1 MNTGSELPVSK
12 PVSVWNRPLKAN
24 FKDLF
29 KALGKGVI
37 DGAIGKWDGVASD
50 VVEASVAV
58 GLAAEPGQT
67 AWLLIYRSLDRA
79 ITRLLKDNKELLV
92 KQPEDLSS
100 LCEHIDWSLEKMELT
115 INQAFFRAPKQLPLL
130 NAFKVPLTAWLES
143 FVTEKV
149 QAKGISDRLPT
160 YFVFA
165 LHEEWRARAK
175 DYECLKTQLD
185 TPFTK
190 ASERE
195 QAWLLYRALLQ
206 QQIEEPMF
214 LEAFGLKQVYVPL
227 CAYYTR
233 KKPQQQVQGSGYRTG
248 LDQPEEERVVV
259 DLSAALQSWIDEADR
274 EDAIRVICG
283 GPGCGKSSFTKIL
296 AATLAETGQVPVL
309 YIPLHLFDLNAELDK
324 AVGTFVQS
332 DPDGLL
338 PPNPL
343 EREQAEPRVLLIFD
357 GLDELAK
364 QGKVGIE
371 VAQQFVREAQKQLDR
386 LNQRTTRLQI
396 LISGRDVAVQA
407 NSAEFRREGQILH
420 ILPYFVPEQERK
432 QYVDDQQLLTE
443 DRRDCWWQNY
453 GTVSGRGYTG
463 LPKELDQGNLI
474 EITGQPLLN
483 YLVALSYAQGQLT
496 ISATTN
502 LNEIYVDLLKAI
514 HERGWASGRQHASL
528 QGTTLDNF
536 IRILEEVALS
546 SWHGDGRTTTVRDIE
561 SHCDSSGLKRLL
573 DVFQEG
579 TQTGVT
585 RLLTAFYFRQGGAQ
599 PDGEKTFEFTHKSFG
614 EYLTAK
620 RLVRGIGRIH
630 NEMQSHQQDLDRGW
644 NGRQALKHWTMLC
657 GPSLMD
663 EYLFQFLCDEIQL
676 QPREQAS
683 QWQKTL
689 SDLMGTMLKAGL
701 PMEELKLPTYYE
713 ASRQARNA
721 EEALLAALNACARQT
736 QAVSQVVWSSPE
748 TFGSWLTKTQGQ
760 RTSWEKN
767 TLAFSCLG
775 WLDLTGCN
783 LMGQDLTY
791 ASLEGAI
798 LDHARLDH
806 ARLDHARLDGA
817 RFNRARLNN
826 VRFNRASLNGASL
839 DYARLDG
846 ARLDHASLFGASL
859 DYARLDGAS
868 LFDASLDHASLD
880 GASLDGAS
888 LDSASLDSARINR
901 ARLDHASLEHASLVG
916 ASLNH
921 ASLDG
926 ASLNHASLDAASLNH
941 ASLDGASLV
950 GARLNHA
957 SLDHASLVGAS
968 LVGASLFSAS
978 LNGASLQDVS
988 WSQETQWETIRGL
1001 DKAIDVPEVLKEQLG
1016 LG

>member
-1 MNTGSELPVSK
+1 MNTGSGFSISK
-12 PVSVWNRPLKAN
+12 PVSLWNRPLQAN

-37 DGAIGKWDGVASD
+37 DGASGKWDGVARD

-58 GLAAEPGQT
+58 GLAADPGQT
-67 AWLLIYRSLDRA
+67 AWLLIYRSLERA
-79 ITRLLKDNKELLV
+79 MTRLLKDNKELLV

-100 LCEHIDWSLEKMELT
+100 LCEHLDWSLETTELT
-115 INQAFFRAPKQLPLL
+115 INQDFFRTPKQLPILI
-130 NAFKVPLTAWLES
+130 AFKVPLTAWLES
-143 FVTEKV
+143 FVEEKI

-214 LEAFGLKQVYVPL
+214 LESFGLKQVYVPL

-233 KKPQQQVQGSGYRTG
+233 RKPQQQAQGSSYRTG
-248 LDQPEEERVVV
+248 LDRPDKERVVV

-296 AATLAETGQVPVL
+296 AAALAETGQVPVL
-309 YIPLHLFDLNAELDK
+309 YIPLHLFDLSAELDK

-343 EREQAEPRVLLIFD
+343 EREQSEPRVLLIFD

-371 VAQQFVREAQKQLDR
+371 AAQQFVREAQKQLYR

-407 NSAEFRREGQILH
+407 NSVNLQDEGQILH
-420 ILPYFVPEQERK
+420 ILPYFVPQEERK
-432 QYVDDQQLLTE
+432 QYVDAQQLLAV
-443 DRRDCWWQNY
+443 DRRNHWWQNY
-453 GTVSGRGYTG
+453 GSVSGRGYTG

-483 YLVALSYAQGQLT
+483 YLVALSYVQGRLV

-502 LNEIYVDLLKAI
+502 LNEIYAYLLEAI
-514 HERGWASGRQHASL
+514 YQRGWASGGRHPSL
-528 QGTTLDNF
+528 QGVSWTDF
-536 IRILEEVALS
+536 VRILGEVALS
-546 SWHGDGRTTTVRDIE
+546 SWHGNGRTTTVRDIK
-561 SHCDSSGLKRLL
+561 SRCDSNNKLKQLL
-573 DVFQEG
+573 EAFQEG
-579 TQTGVT
+579 AQTGVT
-585 RLLTAFYFRQGGAQ
+585 RLLTAFYFRQNELQ
-599 PDGEKTFEFTHKSFG
+599 SDGEKTFEFTHKSFG

-620 RLVRGIGRIH
+620 RLVQGIKHIH
-630 NEMQSHQQDLDRGW
+630 KKMRDDQEDFDDVWNE
-644 NGRQALKHWTMLC
+644 RQALEHWATLC

-676 QPREQAS
+676 QPREQIS

-689 SDLMGTMLKAGL
+689 STLMGTTLKTGM
-701 PMEELKLPTYYE
+701 PMEELKLQTYYE

-721 EEALLAALNACARQT
+721 EETLLAALNACARQT
-736 QAVSQVVWSSPE
+736 QEISQVVWSSPE

-775 WLDLTGCN
+775 RLDLKTCN
-783 LMGQDLTY
+783 LMGQDLTG
-791 ASLEGAI
+791 ASLERTNLEG
-798 LDHARLDH
+798 
-806 ARLDHARLDGA
+806 
-817 RFNRARLNN
+817 
-826 VRFNRASLNGASL
+826 ASLTYASL
-839 DYARLDG
+839 DYASLAGANLAGANLTGANLMEVNLAGANLQDANLAGANLAGGESDG
-846 ARLDHASLFGASL
+846 GESDRGKSDRGKSGRGESAGGESNGGESAGGESAGGKSAEGISGGGISAGGKSGGGKSRGGKSGGGKSG
-859 DYARLDGAS
+859 RGESDGGES
-868 LFDASLDHASLD
+868 D
-880 GASLDGAS
+880 GGK
-888 LDSASLDSARINR
+888 SAEGISGGGKSARCK
-901 ARLDHASLEHASLVG
+901 S
-916 ASLNH
+916 
-921 ASLDG
+921 DG
-926 ASLNHASLDAASLNH
+926 GES
-941 ASLDGASLV
+941 DGGKS
-950 GARLNHA
+950 GGGK
-957 SLDHASLVGAS
+957 SG
-968 LVGASLFSAS
+968 GGF
-978 LNGASLQDVS
+978 
-988 WSQETQWETIRGL
+988 
-1001 DKAIDVPEVLKEQLG
+1001 LG
-1016 LG
+1016 